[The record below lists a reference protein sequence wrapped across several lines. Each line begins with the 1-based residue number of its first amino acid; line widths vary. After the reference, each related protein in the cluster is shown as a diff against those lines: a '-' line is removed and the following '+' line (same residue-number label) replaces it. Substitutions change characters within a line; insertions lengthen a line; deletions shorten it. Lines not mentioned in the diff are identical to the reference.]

1 MSLLTIEGAAEMLAV
16 HPRTIRRYIAAGD
29 LPAYRIGARHI
40 RVRTSD
46 VDALLVP
53 IPTAGK
59 ALR

>member
-1 MSLLTIEGAAEMLAV
+1 MALLTIESAAEMLAV

-29 LPAYRIGARHI
+29 LPAYRIGARQI

-53 IPTAGK
+53 IPTAGGR
-59 ALR
+59 L

>member
-1 MSLLTIEGAAEMLAV
+1 MSLLTIETAAEMLAV

-46 VDALLVP
+46 VDALLTP
-53 IPTAGK
+53 IPTAGG
-59 ALR
+59 RR